1 MSDAPT
7 LVTGLGAGVRAVL
20 EDVPDLV
27 AVVADWLI
35 PVLGAVP
42 GDVAPAVTPVT
53 PLPLGP
59 GPLLAPAALGKV
71 SPALAL
77 VALEA
82 PAPAVLP
89 LPRILHLPPLPD
101 PELPGPPGVPP
112 RVPVLLVHVAR
123 VPLGAVPGKVA
134 RPVTPV
140 PAELVTT
147 PC

>member
-53 PLPLGP
+53 PG
-59 GPLLAPAALGKV
+59 
-71 SPALAL
+71 S
-77 VALEA
+77 
-82 PAPAVLP
+82 
-89 LPRILHLPPLPD
+89 I
-101 PELPGPPGVPP
+101 
-112 RVPVLLVHVAR
+112 
-123 VPLGAVPGKVA
+123 
-134 RPVTPV
+134 
-140 PAELVTT
+140 
-147 PC
+147 